1 MSSNDSFAFRR
12 SRLLALGHPGDTRN
26 TSEILDEHRENRAQ
40 AAFEAS
46 NNFESS
52 SAGARRP
59 TMISVSSSSSDS
71 IPGVGSATGGPNS
84 RPSAG
89 WRAGSSRAA
98 SDGVHHSRRFGPS
111 RRTIND
117 EENEV
122 IYAGGSVRGDDGQAG
137 GSRTGGSRGR
147 NRQRS
152 PRPPNHDI
160 IQLNAALD
168 ARARDRQREQPN
180 RRPFFSPSPPP
191 PERAPPSDSQA
202 EPRRIRLGG
211 ALFQAGGARRQYLP
225 AVPSQPPQNH
235 LAAEMNPRELLRELF
250 PANMR
255 NMFFVQAALGNQI
268 LAGDPGPARREEDLE
283 EILKNV
289 PVPTYDPPMS
299 GFVRSFDME
308 MAQPNE
314 AIVID
319 DNGRVVPNKKRRKAQ
334 PHLVCAKCESALLVS
349 ESYRSPTDRVYALRC
364 GHLIDQR
371 CLHDLITPRTPHE
384 LASIDRHPETLDEP
398 PNKRRKSSR
407 KPKKMEKIPDEYKW
421 TCPVEGCGQKH
432 TSKELGGAW
441 MNIEGEGAI
450 AVFA

>member
-1 MSSNDSFAFRR
+1 MRTFAHLSFLAF
-12 SRLLALGHPGDTRN
+12 SFDYV
-26 TSEILDEHRENRAQ
+26 E
-40 AAFEAS
+40 
-46 NNFESS
+46 
-52 SAGARRP
+52 
-59 TMISVSSSSSDS
+59 
-71 IPGVGSATGGPNS
+71 
-84 RPSAG
+84 
-89 WRAGSSRAA
+89 
-98 SDGVHHSRRFGPS
+98 
-111 RRTIND
+111 
-117 EENEV
+117 
-122 IYAGGSVRGDDGQAG
+122 
-137 GSRTGGSRGR
+137 
-147 NRQRS
+147 
-152 PRPPNHDI
+152 
-160 IQLNAALD
+160 LNAALD

-211 ALFQAGGARRQYLP
+211 ALFQAGGARRQYLS

-289 PVPTYDPPMS
+289 LVPTYDPPML
-299 GFVRSFDME
+299 GFVRNFDME

-314 AIVID
+314 TIVID

-398 PNKRRKSSR
+398 PNKRRKSAR

>member
-1 MSSNDSFAFRR
+1 M
-12 SRLLALGHPGDTRN
+12 
-26 TSEILDEHRENRAQ
+26 
-40 AAFEAS
+40 
-46 NNFESS
+46 
-52 SAGARRP
+52 
-59 TMISVSSSSSDS
+59 
-71 IPGVGSATGGPNS
+71 
-84 RPSAG
+84 RPSI
-89 WRAGSSRAA
+89 
-98 SDGVHHSRRFGPS
+98 F
-111 RRTIND
+111 
-117 EENEV
+117 
-122 IYAGGSVRGDDGQAG
+122 VRPFADL
-137 GSRTGGSRGR
+137 SFLTFSF
-147 NRQRS
+147 
-152 PRPPNHDI
+152 HYTE
-160 IQLNAALD
+160 LNAALD
-168 ARARDRQREQPN
+168 AQARDRQRERPH

-191 PERAPPSDSQA
+191 PEPAPPSDPQA

-225 AVPSQPPQNH
+225 SIPSQPPQNH

-255 NMFFVQAALGNQI
+255 HMFFVQAALGNQI
-268 LAGDPGPARREEDLE
+268 LAGDAGPARREEDLE

-299 GFVRSFDME
+299 GFVRNFDME

-319 DNGRVVPNKKRRKAQ
+319 DNGRVVPSKKRRKPQ
-334 PHLVCAKCESALLVS
+334 PHLVCANCESALLVS

-384 LASIDRHPETLDEP
+384 LASVDRHPDTLDEP
-398 PNKRRKSSR
+398 PTKKRKSGR
-407 KPKKMEKIPDEYKW
+407 KPKKVEKIPDEYKW

-441 MNIEGEGAI
+441 MNVEGEGAI
-450 AVFA
+450 SVFA